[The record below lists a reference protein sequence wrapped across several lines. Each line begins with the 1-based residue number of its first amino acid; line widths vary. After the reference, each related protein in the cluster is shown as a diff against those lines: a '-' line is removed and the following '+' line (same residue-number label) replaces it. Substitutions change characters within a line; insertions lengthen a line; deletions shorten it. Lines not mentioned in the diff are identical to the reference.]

1 MSNTSAIERKGRYDM
16 RRIIK
21 GVVGVIVGGSVMA
34 ACSSSS
40 SSGSS
45 SSASATKAAPV
56 NVTIGYTAVGAGYAD
71 LYVGTLDGIFKKNG
85 LNVTLDNLDN
95 SSLLVPSLVSGA
107 VQIGVGVAND
117 TAAAILKGQKLT
129 YIAMSEPVYNL
140 QLWGAKDITSVKGLI
155 GQKVATSGPG
165 SESFFGLKALLK
177 EDHVPASQVPTV
189 DVVNPQAQVSALLS
203 GSVDAILTQP
213 PTGSQTAAHGFHQI
227 AALNNLPFGLGA
239 YTVTSSYAA
248 GNASVLKRFAKAE
261 VENLAF
267 LRSHPKQTLAA
278 IEKDSGVASPALAE
292 NAYKFFLGVWAT
304 NPSVSTSIIQSAF
317 AAASASTGIP
327 APSDVGKYIDNSFV
341 DAARTSS

>member
-1 MSNTSAIERKGRYDM
+1 M

-21 GVVGVIVGGSVMA
+21 GVAAVVVGGSIMA

-40 SSGSS
+40 SSGT
-45 SSASATKAAPV
+45 ASGGASGASAAPV

-155 GQKVATSGPG
+155 GQKVAVSGPG
-165 SESFFGLKALLK
+165 SESYFGLQALLK
-177 EDHVPASQVPTV
+177 EDHVPASEVPTV

-239 YTVTSSYAA
+239 YTVTSAYAA
-248 GNASVLKRFAKAE
+248 SHASVLKRFAKAE
-261 VENLAF
+261 VENLAY
-267 LRSHPKQTLAA
+267 LRSNPKQTLAA
-278 IEKDSGVASPALAE
+278 IEQDSGVTSPSLAE
-292 NAYKFFLGVWAT
+292 NAYQFFLGVWSKKPT
-304 NPSVSTSIIQSAF
+304 VSTSIIQSAF
-317 AAASASTGIP
+317 SAASASTGVP
-327 APSDVGKYIDNSFV
+327 APSNVSKYIDNSFV
-341 DAARTSS
+341 DAALGS